1 MNALR
6 DNIHEFIDFVF
17 TNPPFV
23 GTRYSVSLPH
33 KLLNWVFMNTLYLGD
48 CSNVLRDNV
57 TDEFVNPVN
66 I

>member
-23 GTRYSVSLPH
+23 GTLDRVSL
-33 KLLNWVFMNTLYLGD
+33 
-48 CSNVLRDNV
+48 LRFNG
-57 TDEFVNPVN
+57 
-66 I
+66 